1 MSRIAIGQIEAFY
14 WTAELGSVQKAAA
27 KLNIAQPT
35 VSLRLRQ
42 LEAELSAPMVER
54 YGRGLR
60 LTREGHAFLVHA
72 RSVIEAYQAMLSRAE
87 TQSIRGPLRIG
98 LAEGFAIACLPLLI
112 PALAKAFPD
121 LQPEW
126 TVATSSGLEQDL
138 IDGHLDLTILVDAIG
153 HHHLRVRPLGL
164 QKTVWAASKTLEISG
179 RASAATLSRFTV
191 VTTPPPTPMHRAT
204 MGWFTD
210 SGTQAKS
217 LCICTSLSLAA
228 QLVAAG
234 LGIGVFPAN
243 MVAAYPLPGA
253 IVPLV
258 SDPPLPNGRVYVA
271 DRVTADAV
279 RTDAVFRVFQAVTQ
293 SIGYFEGQGSGTGR
307 SIPGRSR
314 PGASGLAQMRGKQG
328 DVS

>member
-14 WTAELGSVQKAAA
+14 WTAELGSVQKAAE
-27 KLNIAQPT
+27 KLNVAQPT

-42 LEAELSAPMVER
+42 LEAELSAAVVER

-72 RSVIEAYQAMLSRAE
+72 RSVMEAYQAMLSQAE
-87 TQSIRGPLRIG
+87 AQSIRGPVRIG

-126 TVATSSGLEQDL
+126 TVATSSSLEQNL
-138 IDGHLDLTILVDAIG
+138 IGGQLDLTLIVDAIG
-153 HHHLRVRPLGL
+153 HQHLRLRPLGL
-164 QKTVWAASKTLEISG
+164 QRNVWAASKTLKIKG
-179 RASAATLSRFTV
+179 RPSAETLSRFTV

-204 MGWFTD
+204 TGWFTD
-210 SGTQAKS
+210 SGAQAGS

-253 IVPLV
+253 IVPLA
-258 SDPPLPNGRVYVA
+258 SEPPLINGRVYVA
-271 DRVTADAV
+271 DRVTADAA
-279 RTDAVFRVFQAVTQ
+279 RTDAVFRVFQEVTQ
-293 SIGYFEGQGSGTGR
+293 SIGYFVGQGSAG
-307 SIPGRSR
+307 SR
-314 PGASGLAQMRGKQG
+314 RQPK
-328 DVS
+328 

>member
-14 WTAELGSVQKAAA
+14 WTAELGSVQKAAE
-27 KLNIAQPT
+27 KLNVAQPT

-42 LEAELSAPMVER
+42 LEAELSATVVER

-60 LTREGHAFLVHA
+60 LTREGHAFLMHA
-72 RSVIEAYQAMLSRAE
+72 RSVMEAYRAMLSQAE

-121 LQPEW
+121 LRPEW
-126 TVATSSGLEQDL
+126 TVATSSSLEQNL
-138 IDGHLDLTILVDAIG
+138 IGGQLDLTLIVDAIG
-153 HHHLRVRPLGL
+153 HHHLRLRPLGL
-164 QKTVWAASKTLEISG
+164 QRNVWAASKTLKIRG
-179 RASAATLSRFTV
+179 RPSAERLSRFTV

-204 MGWFTD
+204 TGWFTD
-210 SGTQAKS
+210 SGTQATS

-234 LGIGVFPAN
+234 LGIGVFPTN

-253 IVPLV
+253 IVPLA
-258 SDPPLPNGRVYVA
+258 SDPPLPNGRVYIA
-271 DRVTADAV
+271 DRVTADAA
-279 RTDAVFRVFQAVTQ
+279 RTDAVFRVFQEVTQ
-293 SIGYFEGQGSGTGR
+293 SIGYFVGQGSAG
-307 SIPGRSR
+307 SR
-314 PGASGLAQMRGKQG
+314 RQPK
-328 DVS
+328 